1 MTANLKS
8 SLHVLLL
15 LALAFTNVV
24 SFSAAID
31 DEFINKEL
39 ERIQINPDHS
49 ISFEIDSSREFVFQ
63 FLSHR
68 VHDYTKAA
76 RAVIFDHDNSVS
88 EDRLDV
94 GSVRITTM
102 ENGELLAQRFLL
114 YDPPNTYAYFTDMES
129 SSVKV
134 PLSYSIA
141 HYEFTSITREKT
153 RFEVSVGYQSSSRLL
168 SFFVRRVFNSALAN
182 DFESAVELIEAE
194 YRQTINAK
202 EK

>member
-1 MTANLKS
+1 
-8 SLHVLLL
+8 
-15 LALAFTNVV
+15 
-24 SFSAAID
+24 
-31 DEFINKEL
+31 
-39 ERIQINPDHS
+39 
-49 ISFEIDSSREFVFQ
+49 
-63 FLSHR
+63 
-68 VHDYTKAA
+68 
-76 RAVIFDHDNSVS
+76 
-88 EDRLDV
+88 
-94 GSVRITTM
+94 M